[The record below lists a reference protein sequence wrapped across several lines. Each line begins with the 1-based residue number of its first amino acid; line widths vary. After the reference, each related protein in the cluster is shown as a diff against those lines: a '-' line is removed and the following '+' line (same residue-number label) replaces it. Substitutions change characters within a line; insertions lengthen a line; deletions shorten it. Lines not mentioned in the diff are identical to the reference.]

1 MPLAGLH
8 SLSCSRSTAPFR
20 AQIVMAHHSPNQT
33 TRGTTGAPPE
43 AERFTVNL
51 LKTDGFPKASGLW
64 RVQGGAL
71 ALLAWTDRQQQPV
84 PKVSNVCHLISDVG
98 HEYCRRSGLV
108 QSTLHVMIARHKR
121 AVRAGSEL
129 ESPHSGPSNA
139 EMALGSPP
147 WCTFSHV
154 WAFRPASAVCTW
166 APDGRDRFRPIP
178 VIRAKPAP
186 MDPLKGWLDLER
198 NSFEPVS

>member
-1 MPLAGLH
+1 
-8 SLSCSRSTAPFR
+8 
-20 AQIVMAHHSPNQT
+20 MAHRSPNQT

-108 QSTLHVMIARHKR
+108 QYATVQFYMAGPSAPTSVRTWSSPLHTMRSAFRGGPACSIPPSASCSALWSRRLRCHSARSPSSPMCCACALRPYGRSCATALTDRKHQGAVA
-121 AVRAGSEL
+121 AVREVRSLTHAD
-129 ESPHSGPSNA
+129 A
-139 EMALGSPP
+139 AA
-147 WCTFSHV
+147 WV
-154 WAFRPASAVCTW
+154 
-166 APDGRDRFRPIP
+166 GRG
-178 VIRAKPAP
+178 K
-186 MDPLKGWLDLER
+186 
-198 NSFEPVS
+198 